1 MFEVMQFTDL
11 KHPPGQP
18 IIEQKLGAYEAESDA
33 VEIARASMEAHVASA
48 SDDYVWWIVRAEG
61 STLARWIADSRDQQ
75 EYVLDLRSG
84 QLVPLE

>member
-1 MFEVMQFTDL
+1 MQFTDL

-18 IIEQKLGAYEAESDA
+18 IIEEKLGSYGSEQDA
-33 VEIARASMEAHVASA
+33 VEVARAAMENYVAGQGE
-48 SDDYVWWIVRAEG
+48 DYVWWIVRSEG

-84 QLVPLE
+84 QLVALE

>member
-1 MFEVMQFTDL
+1 MFEVVQFTDP

-18 IIEQKLGAYEAESDA
+18 IVEERLGLLDDEHEA
-33 VEIARASMEAHVASA
+33 VELARSAMESYVS
-48 SDDYVWWIVRAEG
+48 SVGDDYVWWIVRNEG

-75 EYVLDLRSG
+75 EFVLDLRSG

>member
-1 MFEVMQFTDL
+1 MQFTDL

-18 IIEQKLGAYEAESDA
+18 IIEEKIGSYATEQAA
-33 VEIARASMEAHVASA
+33 VDVARGTMEGYIASQG
-48 SDDYVWWIVRAEG
+48 DDYVWWIVRSEG

-75 EYVLDLRSG
+75 EFVLDLRSG